1 MTAPHHPRQLAL
13 PMLTYY
19 QGPKMVSTTLID
31 ATKTYRDAVRAC
43 WDMRTRPNMT
53 KRQLAEEVGCYA
65 PHITDYLSGD
75 DKKRDLPA
83 RHIADFEQACGN
95 RFVSQWVARRSEL
108 TVLEEFVAQR
118 REAA

>member
-19 QGPKMVSTTLID
+19 EAPVMVD
-31 ATKTYRDAVRAC
+31 VAMVAAAATYRDAVRAC
-43 WDMRTRPNMT
+43 WERRKRPNMT

-65 PHITDYLSGD
+65 SHITDYLSAD
-75 DKKRDLPA
+75 DAKRDLPA
-83 RHIADFEQACGN
+83 RHIAEFECACGN
-95 RFVSQWVARRSEL
+95 RFISQWIARRSEL

-118 REAA
+118 KSA